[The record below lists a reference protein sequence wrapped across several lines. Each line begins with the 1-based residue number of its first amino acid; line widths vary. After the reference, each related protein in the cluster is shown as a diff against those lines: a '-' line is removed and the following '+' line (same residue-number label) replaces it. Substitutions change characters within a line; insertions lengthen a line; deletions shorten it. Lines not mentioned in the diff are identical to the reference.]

1 MIKLILTIVAVF
13 GLTLNA
19 MADQDTAPTDTAPTD
34 TVPTDTVPTDAAPT
48 IEKEAS
54 TDTVTLEPR
63 LPLNELRVFAE
74 AFNRIGSAY
83 VEEIDDKTLLE
94 NAIKGM
100 LSQMDPHSSYLD
112 KDSFDD
118 LQEST
123 SGNYGGLGIEI
134 GMEDGFVKVISP
146 MDDTPAAKAGIES
159 GDLIIQLNDTPVKG
173 MSLSDAIE
181 AMRGEPGSEIE
192 ITLIKTDNPTPTPL
206 TLTREVIKVASVRQ
220 RYLED
225 GFGYLRIAQF
235 QSGTGDEVEKAVI
248 QLKDKGDLEGLIID
262 LRNNPGGVLQS
273 AVAVSDVFI
282 DGGLIVST
290 RGRMQDSEH
299 RYNARTPDS
308 IHGVPIVVLVNAGT
322 ASASEIVAGALQDHG
337 RAIVMGTTTFGK
349 GSVQTILPLTNE
361 KAIKLTTA
369 RYYTPNGKSIQA
381 AGIIPDIW
389 VGRSKVTPAKS
400 NPWRIKEKNLP
411 KHLAGDN
418 ESAKGESDVDDPQ
431 SPDSLDPDSPDSPD
445 SPESA
450 SPYSSNMELAVRDYQ
465 LNEALTLLK
474 GLHILG
480 RTKTPQG

>member
-1 MIKLILTIVAVF
+1 MIRFLLATAAIL
-13 GLTLNA
+13 GLTLNV
-19 MADQDTAPTDTAPTD
+19 MAEEDITLA
-34 TVPTDTVPTDAAPT
+34 
-48 IEKEAS
+48 IEKEA
-54 TDTVTLEPR
+54 DTVILEPR

-74 AFNRIGSAY
+74 AFNRISSAY

-112 KDSFDD
+112 KDSFND

-134 GMEDGFVKVISP
+134 GMEDGLLKVISP
-146 MDDTPAAKAGIES
+146 IDDTPAANAGIES
-159 GDLIIQLNDTPVKG
+159 GDLIIQLDETPVKG
-173 MSLSDAIE
+173 MSLSEAIE
-181 AMRGEPGSEIE
+181 AMRGEPGSNIE
-192 ITLIKTDNPTPTPL
+192 ILLIKTDNPTPTPL
-206 TLTREVIKVASVRQ
+206 TLTRQIIKVASVRQ
-220 RYLED
+220 RYLEE

-235 QSGTGDEVEKAVI
+235 QSGTGDEVEKALI
-248 QLKDKGDLEGLIID
+248 QLKDEGDLEGLVID
-262 LRNNPGGVLQS
+262 LRNNPGGVLQA

-282 DGGLIVST
+282 DDGLIVYT
-290 RGRMQDSEH
+290 RGRMEDSET

-308 IHGVPIVVLVNAGT
+308 IQGVPIVVLVNAGT

-381 AGIIPDIW
+381 EGIIPDIW
-389 VGRSKVTPAKS
+389 VDRSTVTPAKS
-400 NPWRIKEKNLP
+400 NPWRIKEKDLP
-411 KHLAGDN
+411 KHLEGD
-418 ESAKGESDVDDPQ
+418 SDGSKLETDFDDSDNPV
-431 SPDSLDPDSPDSPD
+431 LMDPDSSEPPSY
-445 SPESA
+445 
-450 SPYSSNMELAVRDYQ
+450 YSNNMELAIRDYQ

-474 GLHILG
+474 GLHILDRMKKPRG
-480 RTKTPQG
+480 

>member
-1 MIKLILTIVAVF
+1 MIKLILSIVAVF

-19 MADQDTAPTDTAPTD
+19 MAEQDTVSTDI
-34 TVPTDTVPTDAAPT
+34 VPSIEKEASTDTVPTDAAPT

-100 LSQMDPHSSYLD
+100 LSQMDPHSSYLN

-431 SPDSLDPDSPDSPD
+431 SPDSLDPDSPDSP
-445 SPESA
+445 EST

>member
-1 MIKLILTIVAVF
+1 MINLILTIVAMF

-34 TVPTDTVPTDAAPT
+34 TVPTDTAPT
-48 IEKEAS
+48 IEEEAS

-74 AFNRIGSAY
+74 AFNRISSAY

-206 TLTREVIKVASVRQ
+206 TLTREVIKVASVRH

-290 RGRMQDSEH
+290 RGRMEDSEH

-322 ASASEIVAGALQDHG
+322 ASASEIVAGALQDHS

-400 NPWRIKEKNLP
+400 NPWRIKEKNLA
-411 KHLAGDN
+411 KHLAADN

-431 SPDSLDPDSPDSPD
+431 SPDSLDPDSLDSLE
-445 SPESA
+445 SPEST

-474 GLHILG
+474 GLHILS
-480 RTKTPQG
+480 RMKTPQG